1 MIFCDE
7 KYSNYTKSSSQGCK
21 DDAEKGC
28 TGLRLRKKQSGK
40 DAGNGLS
47 GEANLRN
54 VPTTDNERQ
63 WYTG

>member
-1 MIFCDE
+1 MMQ
-7 KYSNYTKSSSQGCK
+7 KRGVH
-21 DDAEKGC
+21 

-40 DAGNGLS
+40 DAGYGLS